1 MKGNTMKKQNDN
13 VFVSVST
20 LGYNAAKAG
29 DALKNAAIL
38 ALDNVPDIAA
48 AEKLQDVSK
57 ETKAEFYTGA
67 RQRWN
72 EINPAVDYVIVNGNY
87 IRLDSLDND
96 GTKVSEKVKIGAD
109 VAFALTQQEFGAL
122 KESEPQRH
130 AIIKSIRDACNA
142 YCSNAFG
149 TLFRKAKQI
158 QKERRG
164 ESATRQQALAYA
176 AWIEKILDDMKTR
189 VISAESRGDVTADKK
204 KLEAAVIAFKTK
216 FFS

>member
-1 MKGNTMKKQNDN
+1 MKKQKPSSAIQ
-13 VFVSVST
+13 FVSISS
-20 LGYNAAKAG
+20 LGYDAARAG
-29 DALKNAAIL
+29 DALKNAATL
-38 ALDNVPDIAA
+38 ALDNVADIAA

-57 ETKAEFYTGA
+57 ETKAEFYIGA
-67 RQRWN
+67 RQRYN
-72 EINPAVDYVIVNGNY
+72 EINPPVDYVIVNGNY
-87 IRLDSLDND
+87 IRLDALDD
-96 GTKVSEKVKIGAD
+96 DAKVNEHVKIGVE

-130 AIIKSIRDACNA
+130 AIIKGIRDACNA

-204 KLEAAVIAFKTK
+204 KLEAAVIAFKAK
-216 FFS
+216 FFG

>member
-1 MKGNTMKKQNDN
+1 MKKQKPASAIQ
-13 VFVSVST
+13 FVSIKS
-20 LGYNAAKAG
+20 LGYDAARAG
-29 DALKNAAIL
+29 DALKNAATL
-38 ALDNVPDIAA
+38 ALDNVADIAA
-48 AEKLQDVSK
+48 AEKLQDVTK

-67 RQRWN
+67 RQRYN
-72 EINPAVDYVIVNGNY
+72 EINQPVDYAIVNGNY
-87 IRLDSLDND
+87 IRLDALDD
-96 GTKVSEKVKIGAD
+96 DAKVNEQVRIGVE

-130 AIIKSIRDACNA
+130 AIIKGIRDACNA

-204 KLEAAVIAFKTK
+204 KLEAAVIAFKAK
-216 FFS
+216 FFG